1 MPPGCPCFA
10 ESHISGFVTQKRSTV
25 MAQQYTKEKFE
36 IIGINDLNE
45 DGTSRQEILKK
56 ALYTDDD
63 ELTFNRGP
71 LREDSTQLIEAMIGG
86 KKVGEISDEDFRRY
100 NAMIRVAKDA
110 RIQIYEEE
118 NEDGTH
124 VFTAEAVLIVPYA
137 VSVESRKEINDRKRI
152 AIGTMSIVFLVL
164 AVWLLFKGEFKSA
177 ILGIIIAAVMAWWG
191 FIRKPEKDDVVMQY
205 IETGKK
211 GRTW

>member
-1 MPPGCPCFA
+1 
-10 ESHISGFVTQKRSTV
+10 

-45 DGTSRQEILKK
+45 DGISRQALLKK
-56 ALYTDDD
+56 FLYTDED
-63 ELTFNRGP
+63 EVTFNRGP
-71 LREDSTQLIEAMIGG
+71 VREDNHQLVEVMVKG
-86 KKVGEISDEDFRRY
+86 KKVGELSDDDYRRY

-118 NEDGTH
+118 LEDGTSI
-124 VFTAEAVLIVPYA
+124 FTAEAVLIVPYA
-137 VSVESRKEINDRKRI
+137 VSVESRKAINDRKKI
-152 AIGTMSIVFLVL
+152 AIGTMSIVFFAL
-164 AVWLLFKGEFKSA
+164 AVWLLIKGEFKSA
-177 ILGIIIAAVMAWWG
+177 ILGVIIAGVMAWWG
-191 FIRKPEKDDVVMQY
+191 FIRKPEKDDVVMQF

>member
-1 MPPGCPCFA
+1 
-10 ESHISGFVTQKRSTV
+10 

-56 ALYTDDD
+56 ALYSGDD

-71 LREDSTQLIEAMIGG
+71 MREDDHQLIEAMIKG
-86 KKVGEISDEDFRRY
+86 KKVGELDDEDYRRY

-118 NEDGTH
+118 NDDGTH

-137 VSVESRKEINDRKRI
+137 VSVESRKEINNRKRI

-177 ILGIIIAAVMAWWG
+177 ILGVIIAAVMVWWG
-191 FIRKPEKDDVVMQY
+191 FIRKPEKDDVVMQF

>member
-1 MPPGCPCFA
+1 
-10 ESHISGFVTQKRSTV
+10 

-36 IIGINDLNE
+36 IIGTEDLNE
-45 DGTSRQEILKK
+45 DGTSRQEALKR
-56 ALYTDDD
+56 ALYSGND

-71 LREDSTQLIEAMIGG
+71 LREDNTQLIEAMVGG
-86 KKVGEISDEDFRRY
+86 KKVGEIKDEDFRRY

-118 NEDGTH
+118 SEDGKNI
-124 VFTAEAVLIVPYA
+124 FTADAIIVVPYA
-137 VSVESRKEINDRKRI
+137 VSRESRKELQGRKRI
-152 AIGTMSIVFLVL
+152 AIGTMSIVFLIVSL
-164 AVWLLFKGEFKSA
+164 WLIFRGEFKSA
-177 ILGIIIAAVMAWWG
+177 ILGIAIAAGMAWWG
-191 FIRKPEKDDVVMQY
+191 FIRKPEKDDVVMKY

>member
-1 MPPGCPCFA
+1 
-10 ESHISGFVTQKRSTV
+10 

-36 IIGINDLNE
+36 IIKVNELNE
-45 DGTSRQEILKK
+45 DGTSRQDLLKK
-56 ALYTDDD
+56 FLYTDED

-71 LREDSTQLIEAMIGG
+71 VREDNHQLVEAMVKGQ
-86 KKVGEISDEDFRRY
+86 KVGELSDDDYRRY

-118 NEDGTH
+118 EEDGTH
-124 VFTAEAVLIVPYA
+124 VFTAEAVLVVPYA
-137 VSVESRKEINDRKRI
+137 VSVESRKELNDRKRL

-177 ILGIIIAAVMAWWG
+177 ILGVIIAAVMAWWG
-191 FIRKPEKDDVVMQY
+191 FIRKPEKDDVVMKY

>member
-1 MPPGCPCFA
+1 
-10 ESHISGFVTQKRSTV
+10 

-56 ALYTDDD
+56 ALYSGDD

-71 LREDSTQLIEAMIGG
+71 MREDDHQLIEAMIKG
-86 KKVGEISDEDFRRY
+86 KKVGELDDEDYRRY

-118 NEDGTH
+118 LEDGTSI
-124 VFTAEAVLIVPYA
+124 FTAEAVLIVPYA
-137 VSVESRKEINDRKRI
+137 VSVESRKAINDRKRI
-152 AIGTMSIVFLVL
+152 AICTMSIVFFAL
-164 AVWLLFKGEFKSA
+164 AVWLLIKGEFKSA
-177 ILGIIIAAVMAWWG
+177 ILGVIIAAVMAWWG
-191 FIRKPEKDDVVMQY
+191 FIRKPEKDDVVMQF

>member
-1 MPPGCPCFA
+1 
-10 ESHISGFVTQKRSTV
+10 

-56 ALYTDDD
+56 ALYSGDD

-71 LREDSTQLIEAMIGG
+71 MREDDHQLIEAMIKG
-86 KKVGEISDEDFRRY
+86 KKVGELDDEDYRRY

-118 NEDGTH
+118 NDDGTH
-124 VFTAEAVLIVPYA
+124 VFTA
-137 VSVESRKEINDRKRI
+137 
-152 AIGTMSIVFLVL
+152 
-164 AVWLLFKGEFKSA
+164 
-177 ILGIIIAAVMAWWG
+177 
-191 FIRKPEKDDVVMQY
+191 
-205 IETGKK
+205 
-211 GRTW
+211 

>member
-10 ESHISGFVTQKRSTV
+10 ESRVSGFVTQKRSTV
-25 MAQQYTKEKFE
+25 MAQQFTKEKFE
-36 IIGINDLNE
+36 IIGVDGFNE
-45 DGTSRQEILKK
+45 DGSSRQEILKQ
-56 ALYTDDD
+56 ALYAYDD

-71 LREDSTQLIEAMIGG
+71 VREDNHQLIEAMIKG
-86 KKVGEISDEDFRRY
+86 KKVGELDDEDYRRY

-118 NEDGTH
+118 REDGTH
-124 VFTAEAVLIVPYA
+124 HFTADAVIVVPFV
-137 VSVESRKEINDRKRI
+137 VSRESRIELRNRKRA
-152 AIGTMSIVFLVL
+152 AIGAMSILFLIT
-164 AVWLLFKGEFKSA
+164 AVWLFFKGDFKFGL
-177 ILGIIIAAVMAWWG
+177 LGLAIAAVMAWWG
-191 FIRKPEKDDVVMQY
+191 FIRKPEKDDVVMKY

>member
-1 MPPGCPCFA
+1 
-10 ESHISGFVTQKRSTV
+10 

-56 ALYTDDD
+56 ALYSDDD

-71 LREDSTQLIEAMIGG
+71 LREDSTQLIEAMVGG
-86 KKVGEISDEDFRRY
+86 KKVGEISDKDFRRY

-152 AIGTMSIVFLVL
+152 AIGT
-164 AVWLLFKGEFKSA
+164 
-177 ILGIIIAAVMAWWG
+177 IA
-191 FIRKPEKDDVVMQY
+191 
-205 IETGKK
+205 
-211 GRTW
+211 